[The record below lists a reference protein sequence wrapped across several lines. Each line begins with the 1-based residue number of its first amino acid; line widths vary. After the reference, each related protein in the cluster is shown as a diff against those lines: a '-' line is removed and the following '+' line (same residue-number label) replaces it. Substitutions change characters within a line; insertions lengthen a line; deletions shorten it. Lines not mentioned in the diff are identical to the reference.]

1 MFGKK
6 KAETE
11 QEPQYYRSFTG
22 ELIRNYKVYYFS
34 GSEKLLYFIG
44 AFVVG
49 AAVGLLF
56 YGGLAKNEFGQSTRL
71 TYILDLLIILICG
84 FAAGKLFLPVRQKQL
99 LESRK
104 KKLRK
109 QFRDM
114 LEALTTA
121 LGAGKNVQDAFLSV
135 QEDMKNQYEE
145 GADILTELEAINN
158 GIANGFVLEKLLANF
173 GARSGID
180 DIQNFADVFEITY
193 RMGGNVKETL
203 RNTSEI
209 IGDKMSVEEEIE
221 TTVSGSKSE
230 QAIMLVMPVLL
241 IGMIKVSSPEFGSN
255 FATSS
260 GVIATTIGV
269 ALFIISYF
277 VGKRLLEIRI

>member
-1 MFGKK
+1 MLGKK
-6 KAETE
+6 KKEVE
-11 QEPQYYRSFTG
+11 QEPQFYRAPTG
-22 ELIRNYKVYYFS
+22 EHLRNYRVYYFS
-34 GSEKLLYFIG
+34 TAEKLLYFLG
-44 AFVVG
+44 AFIVG

-56 YGGLAKNEFGQSTRL
+56 YGGLGKDEFGQRTVT
-71 TYILDLLIILICG
+71 TYILDIVVALVCG
-84 FAAGKLFLPVRQKQL
+84 FFAGKLFLPVRQKQL

-104 KKLRK
+104 KKLRR

-121 LGAGKNVQDAFLSV
+121 LGAGKNVQDAFSSV
-135 QEDMKNQYEE
+135 EEDLKNQYEE
-145 GADILTELEAINN
+145 GADILSELTAINN
-158 GIANGFVLEKLLANF
+158 GIANGFILEKLLADF
-173 GARSGID
+173 GARSAID

-209 IGDKMSVEEEIE
+209 ISDKMTVEEEIE

-230 QAIMLVMPVLL
+230 QSIMLVMPVLL
-241 IGMIKVSSPEFGSN
+241 IGMIKLSSPEFASN

-260 GVIATTIGV
+260 GLIATTIGV
-269 ALFIISYF
+269 VLFAISYF
-277 VGKRLLEIRI
+277 VGKKLLEIRV